1 MASLDAFL
9 ADLDELQD
17 EEEEHVDD
25 EEGGEMGDDDDDLDM
40 TRDDR
45 GDASRGAGTLLT
57 SAKMTVRRSRQV
69 QMMMSRKAAGLSLN
83 EKLESAFIMSSSE
96 KVLNEIDV
104 SSASS
109 SSGDVGMPIPP
120 KSVKWLQSQWS
131 RPSGPLGGGA
141 CTHGTP
147 AQHSAEQ

>member
-1 MASLDAFL
+1 MRRCKRKL
-9 ADLDELQD
+9 
-17 EEEEHVDD
+17 
-25 EEGGEMGDDDDDLDM
+25 
-40 TRDDR
+40 
-45 GDASRGAGTLLT
+45 
-57 SAKMTVRRSRQV
+57 AKMTVRRSRQV

-96 KVLNEIDV
+96 KVLNEIEV

-141 CTHGTP
+141 CTQPCELHVLF
-147 AQHSAEQ
+147 AWSQY